1 MSPITADGISSVI
14 PYKSF
19 SFVFLR
25 CQGTPLRRAVG
36 LDGTRNRPSAWT
48 SMFVASFV
56 VACGPVR
63 SLGHF
68 CPFLHIPP
76 AIVQRRAKGRN
87 ARQVSGLSERWSMR
101 DLVSSSPMPA
111 LCLSAS
117 CLSSLGKTLRF
128 QFRGDFLP
136 FFVLFKAAVTFVLK
150 NRRPL
155 RAEARAR
162 PCDADSFPATMALR
176 EKHTCILP
184 LLAFLQRVIFTRPTS
199 S

>member
-1 MSPITADGISSVI
+1 M
-14 PYKSF
+14 
-19 SFVFLR
+19 
-25 CQGTPLRRAVG
+25 G

-128 QFRGDFLP
+128 QFRGFP
-136 FFVLFKAAVTFVLK
+136 SLFCLKRQLTFVLK

-162 PCDADSFPATMALR
+162 PCDADSVPATMALR

-184 LLAFLQRVIFTRPTS
+184 LLAFLQRVISTRPTS

>member
-1 MSPITADGISSVI
+1 
-14 PYKSF
+14 
-19 SFVFLR
+19 
-25 CQGTPLRRAVG
+25 
-36 LDGTRNRPSAWT
+36 
-48 SMFVASFV
+48 MFVASFV

-128 QFRGDFLP
+128 QFRGRLP
-136 FFVLFKAAVTFVLK
+136 SFVLFKASNVRFEKSTASPSRGSSEAV
-150 NRRPL
+150 RRRL
-155 RAEARAR
+155 CSGYNGTAREAHVHIAV
-162 PCDADSFPATMALR
+162 
-176 EKHTCILP
+176 TCILAESHIHTAHIK
-184 LLAFLQRVIFTRPTS
+184 LNSLHLRKGRTS
-199 S
+199 CSHVAYHRR

>member
-1 MSPITADGISSVI
+1 
-14 PYKSF
+14 
-19 SFVFLR
+19 
-25 CQGTPLRRAVG
+25 
-36 LDGTRNRPSAWT
+36 
-48 SMFVASFV
+48 MFVASFV

-155 RAEARAR
+155 RAEARGRATQTLFRLQWHCAR
-162 PCDADSFPATMALR
+162 STRAYCRYLHSCR
-176 EKHTCILP
+176 ESYPHGPHQVELPSSQEGKNFVQPRCVSPSVGIRRANCITIAP
-184 LLAFLQRVIFTRPTS
+184 G
-199 S
+199 